1 MKKAALFATAL
12 MLSVTTFA
20 KGPAPMTY
28 TGVVAAP
35 TNAAEQEI
43 AGLFDRWNAA
53 LATGMPAEVT
63 KLYALNGILEPTVS
77 NEVRDTPE
85 KIQDYFVHFL
95 ALKPQGTI
103 NYRQIRVLDDNT
115 ALDVGVYTFALVR
128 DGKPAKVQ
136 ARYTYVYE
144 KINGEWKIMNHHS
157 SAMPEKVDASKL

>member
-1 MKKAALFATAL
+1 MKKTALFTAAL
-12 MLSVTTFA
+12 MLSATAFA
-20 KGPAPMTY
+20 KSPASAPMTY
-28 TGVVAAP
+28 TGAAAAP
-35 TNAAEQEI
+35 TNAAEKEI

-53 LATGMPAEVT
+53 LATGKPEEVT
-63 KLYALNGILEPTVS
+63 KLYAPNGILEPTVS

-115 ALDVGVYTFALVR
+115 ALDAGVYTFRLVK
-128 DGKPAKVQ
+128 DGKPTKVQ

-144 KINGEWKIMNHHS
+144 YRNGQWLISHHHS
-157 SAMPEKVDASKL
+157 SAMPEK